1 MGLEDGVW
9 ASRLGFGPQDRD
21 LGLKTGIWASR
32 LEFGPQGWDLRGGT
46 LKKEEK
52 EKFPHMCESIG
63 HRPLWGPCP
72 KKGKGK
78 RKKKQKK

>member
-1 MGLEDGVW
+1 MGLEV
-9 ASRLGFGPQDRD
+9 
-21 LGLKTGIWASR
+21 
-32 LEFGPQGWDLRGGT
+32 GT
-46 LKKEEK
+46 EEKEEE